1 LRTAITTLG
10 VASSGGGLHGLPAAA
25 RLTHCPFPAM
35 ALTGVPSPTNRVGVS
50 SGAESGTTPA
60 LAPLINPVVD
70 SLVEPGVSHIEMP

>member
-1 LRTAITTLG
+1 
-10 VASSGGGLHGLPAAA
+10 
-25 RLTHCPFPAM
+25 M